1 MVWRTAILTASDKGA
16 RGEREDT
23 SAQVIREL
31 VEEELGGQIVETV
44 SFRMNPMRLL
54 RL

>member
-31 VEEELGGQIVETV
+31 IEEELLYLVYMKGC
-44 SFRMNPMRLL
+44 
-54 RL
+54 